1 TRPLLSSPT
10 TMPPGMHT
18 LPLHVALPILVETL
32 GRLARELRTA
42 TLAIGLQLTAYQV
55 AVLVGVD
62 IGKALGQAGG
72 VGFQLADPAVAVGI
86 QGDVAGHPAVPG
98 HAGMAHASVATAIFP
113 APTVAFGMALTQL
126 TALELAVLVYI
137 QLVELF
143 GQPRM
148 LGRLAAIDH
157 AVLVGIQRERPV
169 VARAFGG
176 VLVGR

>member
-72 VGFQLADPAVAVGI
+72 VGFRLADPAVAVG
-86 QGDVAGHPAVPG
+86 DRK
-98 HAGMAHASVATAIFP
+98 ST
-113 APTVAFGMALTQL
+113 
-126 TALELAVLVYI
+126 
-137 QLVELF
+137 
-143 GQPRM
+143 
-148 LGRLAAIDH
+148 RLNSSHVKISYADFCLIKKI
-157 AVLVGIQRERPV
+157 L
-169 VARAFGG
+169 
-176 VLVGR
+176 